1 MARPDIV
8 KARRTVYLS
17 NLLILHLQLS
27 FAIKPP
33 ECFAA
38 DVGTKKV
45 KSNAHTKKKKG
56 ETRPYL
62 RLGRHFI
69 FSQSMKEIEEINIL
83 K

>member
-45 KSNAHTKKKKG
+45 KSNTYEKKKG

>member
-1 MARPDIV
+1 MARLDIIG
-8 KARRTVYLS
+8 ARRTVYLS
-17 NLLILHLQLS
+17 NLLILHLQLW
-27 FAIKPP
+27 FAIKSP

-45 KSNAHTKKKKG
+45 KYEQRKG

-62 RLGRHFI
+62 RLEGHLI
-69 FSQSMKEIEEINIL
+69 FSQRMKEIEEIKIL